1 MPCWSLSILTD
12 ISADKFAFFLFCF
25 IKGKTWHFLKIK
37 VACALLDKDFFVCF
51 CFICSE
57 IWNFTSP
64 QMILILVKFNK
75 HLANELKNS
84 VLNVTP

>member
-37 VACALLDKDFFVCF
+37 VACALLDKDFFFVF
-51 CFICSE
+51 VLYVQKFG
-57 IWNFTSP
+57 
-64 QMILILVKFNK
+64 ILQ
-75 HLANELKNS
+75 A
-84 VLNVTP
+84 PR

>member
-37 VACALLDKDFFVCF
+37 VACALLDKDFVFVLYVQKF
-51 CFICSE
+51 G
-57 IWNFTSP
+57 
-64 QMILILVKFNK
+64 ILQ
-75 HLANELKNS
+75 A
-84 VLNVTP
+84 PR